1 MDTNGFLT
9 CRALIEFLDDYV
21 EARLTTAERARFD
34 EHLAVCE
41 ACVRYVRS
49 YRGTM
54 QALTLVGR
62 PDEAVSAEVPT
73 QLVEAILAARRA
85 AG

>member
-1 MDTNGFLT
+1 MNTNGFLT
-9 CRALIEFLDDYV
+9 CQALIEFLDDYV
-21 EARLTTAERARFD
+21 EARLSAVERARFD
-34 EHLAVCE
+34 EHLAVCD

-54 QALTLVGR
+54 RALALVAR
-62 PDEAVSAEVPT
+62 PDDAVPVEVPA
-73 QLVEAILAARRA
+73 QLVEAILVARRA